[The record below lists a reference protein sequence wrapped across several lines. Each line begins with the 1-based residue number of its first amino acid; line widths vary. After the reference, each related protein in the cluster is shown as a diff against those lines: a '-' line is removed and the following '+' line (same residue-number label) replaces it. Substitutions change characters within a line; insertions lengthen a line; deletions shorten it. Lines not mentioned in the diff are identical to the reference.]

1 MPKMIK
7 GILIKEDKV
16 EIVKVENS
24 LIELYKLLDCDLIQV
39 VERKIGN
46 KVYDIIC
53 DEEGLL
59 KPNFQ
64 SAICTNYTENLYG
77 NILIVNHDDEGNF
90 TSLDDDEIID
100 INKSIF
106 ELIDVLQL
114 KIRKVLKYSVMG
126 F

>member
-1 MPKMIK
+1 MSKVIK

-16 EIVKVENS
+16 EIVEVENS
-24 LIELYKLLDCDLIQV
+24 LIELYKLLNCDLIQV
-39 VERKIGN
+39 VERKIGD

-64 SAICTNYTENLYG
+64 SAICSNYTENLYG

-90 TSLDDDEIID
+90 TSLSNDEIID
-100 INKSIF
+100 INKSIL
-106 ELIDVLQL
+106 ELVDVLQL

-126 F
+126 L

>member
-1 MPKMIK
+1 MPKMIR

-16 EIVKVENS
+16 EIVEVENS

-39 VERKIGN
+39 VERKIGE

-53 DEEGLL
+53 DEEGLM

-64 SAICTNYTENLYG
+64 SAICSNYTENLYG

-90 TSLDDDEIID
+90 TSLSHDEIID
-100 INKSIF
+100 IHNSIF
-106 ELIDVLQL
+106 KLIDLT
-114 KIRKVLKYSVMG
+114 KMTMRKVLKYSVRG
-126 F
+126 L